1 MRAHEAARDAMKAEC
16 PHLKV
21 GLTLSLYDL
30 QPQEGG
36 EEMAEKMWKDDF
48 EHYLPYLQ
56 KDDFIGIQNYTR
68 KLVDKNGGLPAP
80 EGSEL
85 TQMGYEFY
93 PEGISHV
100 VRHVAEQFSIPILV
114 TENGIATDDDTR
126 RVEYIRRAVAGIAEC
141 VRDGIPVKGYLHWTF
156 TVSYTHL
163 TLPTI
168 A

>member
-1 MRAHEAARDAMKAEC
+1 M
-16 PHLKV
+16 
-21 GLTLSLYDL
+21 TLNIIFLIYRKTILSEYRII
-30 QPQEGG
+30 QENL
-36 EEMAEKMWKDDF
+36 W
-48 EHYLPYLQ
+48 
-56 KDDFIGIQNYTR
+56 I
-68 KLVDKNGGLPAP
+68 KNGGLPAP

-141 VRDGIPVKGYLHWTF
+141 VRDGIPVKGYLHWD
-156 TVSYTHL
+156 VYG
-163 TLPTI
+163 
-168 A
+168 

>member
-1 MRAHEAARDAMKAEC
+1 MNIIFLIYR
-16 PHLKV
+16 
-21 GLTLSLYDL
+21 
-30 QPQEGG
+30 
-36 EEMAEKMWKDDF
+36 
-48 EHYLPYLQ
+48 
-56 KDDFIGIQNYTR
+56 IQNYTR

-156 TVSYTHL
+156 MDNFEWQEGYAITFGLVAVDRTSQKRTPKSSLEYLGSLLEEFENTEN
-163 TLPTI
+163 
-168 A
+168 